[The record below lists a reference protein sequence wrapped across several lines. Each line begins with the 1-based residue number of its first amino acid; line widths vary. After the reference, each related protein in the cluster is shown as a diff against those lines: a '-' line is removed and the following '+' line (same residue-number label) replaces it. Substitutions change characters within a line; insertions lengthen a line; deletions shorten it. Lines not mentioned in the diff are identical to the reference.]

1 MFFVD
6 LFVQFIGE
14 RVEDLVHS
22 VQASAVKGSLGGF
35 LENKETP
42 FPARNM
48 ATVKAKDEKG
58 VNGGK
63 LLCMG
68 QDSLL
73 SGVAEVE
80 LVEVSLKGLEYGLG
94 WVCRGRFG
102 FEGGSEVLV
111 VDWLGDEIME
121 DVAGGSV
128 LNLGDVGD
136 FVGFVVVEEVGD
148 GVFYHVS

>member
-1 MFFVD
+1 MST
-6 LFVQFIGE
+6 
-14 RVEDLVHS
+14 VE
-22 VQASAVKGSLGGF
+22 
-35 LENKETP
+35 
-42 FPARNM
+42 
-48 ATVKAKDEKG
+48 AKDDKS
-58 VNGGK
+58 VKGGK
-63 LLCMG
+63 LLGVG

-80 LVEVSLKGLEYGLG
+80 LVEVSLKGLEDGLG
-94 WVCRGRFG
+94 WVCWGRFG
-102 FEGGSEVLV
+102 FEGGSEIVV

-136 FVGFVVVEEVGD
+136 FVGFVVVKEFGD